1 MKEKGDV
8 KVLEIRRLFKR
19 LPTGP
24 CNRVDESTMQ
34 IRHRVTNIRYFELIF
49 AFFLCFF
56 FRAILFFFPVNL
68 ETSFFQT
75 GITIN
80 FWTRI
85 VLHSNTFIF
94 HCVKWNRKRRMCI
107 NETHSFYVDDISSYK
122 WQKIGCNRDHR
133 KWHYKITYGALPSSP
148 VTGTNFNGMG

>member
-56 FRAILFFFPVNL
+56 FRAILFFFLSILRHHFFKL
-68 ETSFFQT
+68 ELQLIFEQELFYIRIRLSF
-75 GITIN
+75 
-80 FWTRI
+80 I
-85 VLHSNTFIF
+85 V
-94 HCVKWNRKRRMCI
+94 
-107 NETHSFYVDDISSYK
+107 
-122 WQKIGCNRDHR
+122 
-133 KWHYKITYGALPSSP
+133 
-148 VTGTNFNGMG
+148 